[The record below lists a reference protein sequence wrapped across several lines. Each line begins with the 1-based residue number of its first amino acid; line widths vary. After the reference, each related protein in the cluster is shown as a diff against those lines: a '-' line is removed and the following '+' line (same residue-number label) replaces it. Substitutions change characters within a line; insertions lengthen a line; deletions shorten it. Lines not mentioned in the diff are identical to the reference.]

1 VSEARQQ
8 PEEQPPGTL
17 QIGDHDLMSRMA
29 FMANVTLCGQS
40 KAGSTGCNRAAGHDE
55 VAPRQPRAKETRQHV
70 ATDGNYVITAVWK

>member
-8 PEEQPPGTL
+8 EEQPEVGL
-17 QIGDHDLMSRMA
+17 KVGDHDLMSRMA

-40 KAGSTGCNRAAGHDE
+40 KNGSTGCNRAAGHDE

>member
-8 PEEQPPGTL
+8 EEQPEVGL
-17 QIGDHDLMSRMA
+17 KVGDHDLMSRMA
-29 FMANVTLCGQS
+29 FMANVPLCGQS